1 MEPKM
6 IFVSVPLRGLW
17 FLSSLKWFYIAGAGF
32 AVSVPLR
39 GLWFLSTWKRL
50 RCATT
55 TSSFRPLAG
64 IMVLIVIP
72 LSSNTFKNSSF
83 RPLAGIMVLIKQGT
97 KIPCLGTAGFPSPC
111 GDYGS
116 YHVRNVGN
124 ISKRTNS
131 FPSPCGDYGSYQD
144 EVFTKVQVDFGQFP
158 SPCGD
163 YGSYRHGTRSYC
175 SFKLES
181 FRPLAGIMVL
191 IAKTASLI
199 TSAETLVSVPL
210 RGLWFLSFK
219 QAMAIVN
226 SILNVSVPLRGLWFL
241 SGREKVMRKEV
252 YESFRPLAGI
262 MVLIDDE
269 KRSNQEIFE

>member
-116 YHVRNVGN
+116 YLCSRARFLSG
-124 ISKRTNS
+124 TA
-131 FPSPCGDYGSYQD
+131 P
-144 EVFTKVQVDFGQFP
+144 FP

-163 YGSYRHGTRSYC
+163 YGSYRFYIGQRPS
-175 SFKLES
+175 SGQDRRKLHLYVDLE
-181 FRPLAGIMVL
+181 RL
-191 IAKTASLI
+191 T
-199 TSAETLVSVPL
+199 
-210 RGLWFLSFK
+210 
-219 QAMAIVN
+219 
-226 SILNVSVPLRGLWFL
+226 
-241 SGREKVMRKEV
+241 
-252 YESFRPLAGI
+252 
-262 MVLIDDE
+262 
-269 KRSNQEIFE
+269 